1 MEPSE
6 VEYDRL
12 LHRIYDT
19 VGHPRAWQAFYAQLA
34 ALIDATTIHVLAFDK
49 RHQALSFSDGFNLPP
64 AGEILYIQRYH
75 RLDPRLE
82 LFWSYPVGK
91 WFHCHQHF
99 DDVFV
104 QQNRFFQEFVIPVG
118 RRYVSACKILENET
132 VTVIFAC
139 LRTAAQGPFPP
150 AMAAFLERLTPHLER
165 AAQLQAQRYVFSTDA
180 LVGHA
185 FVNRSRQPVILTS
198 TEGELLRHNEPAQ
211 HLLQSTS
218 LVRIAGRRI
227 VLPEPFYSRFLED
240 CAETERR
247 VRSGEPRAYEDT
259 AHYRVMRIP
268 GEAAPPAR
276 RQGHGHGAMTSQG
289 GTDAANSG
297 LPAVEPGADS
307 SDMLY
312 VFYNLIV
319 PGEVS
324 ATFGLRTIAMLIFYH
339 PRSAPPVDEDLLAA
353 AFDLTPAESRIA
365 HLLADGLTP
374 KDIAT
379 RVGVQPDTVRKQ
391 MQSIYQ
397 KTGTNRQPDLVR
409 LLLHLP
415 GASAVGYVQ
424 AARDWRL

>member
-1 MEPSE
+1 M
-6 VEYDRL
+6 
-12 LHRIYDT
+12 T
-19 VGHPRAWQAFYAQLA
+19 
-34 ALIDATTIHVLAFDK
+34 
-49 RHQALSFSDGFNLPP
+49 
-64 AGEILYIQRYH
+64 
-75 RLDPRLE
+75 
-82 LFWSYPVGK
+82 
-91 WFHCHQHF
+91 
-99 DDVFV
+99 
-104 QQNRFFQEFVIPVG
+104 
-118 RRYVSACKILENET
+118 
-132 VTVIFAC
+132 
-139 LRTAAQGPFPP
+139 
-150 AMAAFLERLTPHLER
+150 AFLERLTPHLER

-247 VRSGEPRAYEDT
+247 VRSGAPGAYEDA

-268 GEAAPPAR
+268 GEAALPAR
-276 RQGHGHGAMTSQG
+276 RQGHSGMASAG
-289 GTDAANSG
+289 GTEAANGGSST
-297 LPAVEPGADS
+297 AEPGAGS
-307 SDMLY
+307 TDMLY

-374 KDIAT
+374 KDIAA

-415 GASAVGYVQ
+415 GGSAVGYVQ
-424 AARDWRL
+424 AARDWKL